1 MGLKNTKEFPIYG
14 VNDVMGMKL
23 MTVCKIATRQIPARE
38 EVVQAARDKIAIMYA
53 INEDDVFTKSL
64 LEPYMVMYNLYPLL
78 LN

>member
-14 VNDVMGMKL
+14 VSDVAGMKL
-23 MTVCKIATRQIPARE
+23 MTVCKIATRQMPAHE

-53 INEDDVFTKSL
+53 INDDVFTKSL
-64 LEPYMVMYNLYPLL
+64 LEPYMIICNLDPLL